1 MLNYRIDSKAGEN
14 PFARETLNYLEQ
26 QLPHLK
32 NSYLEQLPS
41 AEEAIL
47 HKWMESLLRED
58 ILNMRSEAV
67 EWEQKISGQDAS
79 GKPSTFL
86 SIQLNDRASL
96 IAACTGRHAFNRI
109 MVSGLFLLK
118 DGLIKIKSCSEL
130 LELLK
135 NRHPRF
141 WEFGGSWET
150 YAEELMNGSANLAL
164 TYAVFEEMKG
174 KLPRQESFYSY
185 AEKLS
190 KPALFFEQ
198 LCIEGHHLH
207 PGTKT
212 KLGMQAKDVFD
223 YSPELGGRVSI
234 RFVLGKKEA
243 FMWKVQSNRE
253 PNEFLF
259 SKLPGLEA
267 TVEKECRRRG
277 LLLDEWVV
285 IPVHPWQMKHMLPEL
300 FGNEMDSGMIQELDL
315 IWEAYPTTS
324 FRTVIPKGS
333 DLFIK
338 LPVHSQMTSTKRSVS
353 AQTACNGPAVS
364 ALFDDILNREGQL
377 KDTFIPIPETYGVAF
392 KDENPLKS
400 RNMTAMLR
408 SGLDPFV
415 HGDEIPVVAS
425 SYNSPSPFSEKLVLE
440 EIYEEY
446 CRREGLNSKEA
457 FEPFLKTYFSV
468 VLPGTLTLMTRY
480 GIGLEGHMQNSI
492 VSFSGGKPVK
502 YLFRDWGGARIYKER
517 LIKQK
522 LSLELLP
529 GSVTVTESLEEMRSK
544 MHYTVF
550 QSHFGEVIRIL
561 ASFTGS
567 EEALAWKW
575 LGEEADRTLESIG
588 GMDAAEDR
596 AFLFSPV
603 VKHKA
608 LSSMRL
614 FPDHEGYVYVEAP
627 NPLAEACEKK

>member
-1 MLNYRIDSKAGEN
+1 MNYRTDSKQGEN
-14 PFARETLNYLEQ
+14 PFALETLKYLEK

-32 NSYLEQLPS
+32 KVYLEQLPR

-58 ILNMRSEAV
+58 VLNMRSEAV
-67 EWEQKISGQDAS
+67 EWEQKVTGRNSS

-96 IAACTGRHAFNRI
+96 IAACSGRHAFNRI
-109 MVSGLFLLK
+109 MVSDLFLLK
-118 DGLIKIKSCSEL
+118 DGLFKIKSCSEL
-130 LELLK
+130 LELLQ

-164 TYAVFEEMKG
+164 TYAVFEEMKS
-174 KLPRQESFYSY
+174 KLPRQENLYSY

-212 KLGMQAKDVFD
+212 KMGMQAKDVFD
-223 YSPELGGRVSI
+223 YSPELGGKVNI

-243 FMWKVQSNRE
+243 FIWKVQSNRE
-253 PNEFLF
+253 PNKFLF
-259 SKLPGLEA
+259 SMLPGLEETA
-267 TVEKECRRRG
+267 EKECRMRG
-277 LLLDEWVV
+277 LKLDDWLM
-285 IPVHPWQMKHMLPEL
+285 IPVHPWQMNYMLPEL
-300 FGNEMDSGMIQELDL
+300 FKKEMDSGIIQELDL
-315 IWEAYPTTS
+315 KWEAYPTTS

-364 ALFDDILNREGQL
+364 SLFDEILEREEHL
-377 KDTFIPIPETYGVAF
+377 KDTFIPIPETYGVALQ
-392 KDENPLKS
+392 DENPLKS

-408 SGLDPFV
+408 SGLDQFV
-415 HGDEIPVVAS
+415 NANEIPVVAS

-446 CRREGLNSKEA
+446 CRSEEMNPKEA
-457 FEPFLKTYFSV
+457 FEPFLKTYFSI

-492 VSFSGGKPVK
+492 VSFIGGKPVK

-517 LIKQK
+517 LIKQS
-522 LSLELLP
+522 LRLELLP
-529 GSVTVTESLEEMRSK
+529 GSVTITESMEEMRSK

-561 ASFTGS
+561 SSFTGS
-567 EEALAWKW
+567 GEALAWKW
-575 LGEEADRTLESIG
+575 LGEEADRTFEFIG
-588 GMDAAEDR
+588 GINAEEDR
-596 AFLFSPV
+596 AFLFSPI

-627 NPLAEACEKK
+627 NPLAEACGIQ